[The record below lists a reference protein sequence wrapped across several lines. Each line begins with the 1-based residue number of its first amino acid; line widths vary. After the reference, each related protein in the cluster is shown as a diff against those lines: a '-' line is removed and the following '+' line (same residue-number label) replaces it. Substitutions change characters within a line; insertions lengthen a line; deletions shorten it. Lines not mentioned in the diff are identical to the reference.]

1 MSISD
6 PLVKKEQVVEGIF
19 RYLRDPGHSDH
30 HALCLKFLKI
40 LSRDKRDPETLF
52 TAGRIETLL
61 HLANLVGEEEAY
73 MTDNSKFF
81 DALVVIEAQKCLCNL
96 MFNSKVILRLCSN
109 NNCIDGIMLRMR
121 MYKDPALPNQ
131 VKYFD
136 MRMMF
141 FMTALCHDLR
151 DRVRDEYHGLV
162 YLMEAIDLIVKST
175 KEPGERN
182 MKKSLRKRKG
192 SGKKALKPS
201 EEHSHLLS
209 DEEVD
214 VVVEV
219 LKILFNL
226 TCNLTQV
233 DQEREESRFMR
244 LVAILHDLL
253 LSETKDKEKR
263 DLIRSHTVNLLTT
276 MPSTCFDELLVPIEE
291 IGLIDNPLYEYE
303 DFNVEAIAVL
313 VDFLEKQL
321 QLVQK
326 VSVSKRE
333 SSLFHHS
340 FPSLFDTSLIL

>member
-1 MSISD
+1 MAITE
-6 PLVKKEQVVEGIF
+6 PLAKKKQVIEGIF
-19 RYLRDPGHSDH
+19 RYLRDPIHSDQ

-40 LSRDKRDPETLF
+40 LSRDKQDPETLF
-52 TAGRIETLL
+52 TPDRVETLL

-73 MTDNSKFF
+73 MTDKNKDF
-81 DALVVIEAQKCLCNL
+81 DSQVVIEAQKCLCNL
-96 MFNSKVILRLCSN
+96 MFNSKVILRLCSSN
-109 NNCIDGIMLRMR
+109 NTIDGIMLRMK

-141 FMTALCHDLR
+141 FLTALCHELR

-175 KEPGERN
+175 QEPGERN

-192 SGKKALKPS
+192 SGRKSLKTITGNNS
-201 EEHSHLLS
+201 HQEGHNHLLT

-214 VVVEV
+214 IVIEV

-226 TCNLTQV
+226 TCNLSQS
-233 DQEREESRFMR
+233 DQEREESQFMR

-253 LSETKDKEKR
+253 LSETKNKDKR
-263 DLIRSHTVNLLTT
+263 DEIRSHTVNLLTT
-276 MPSTCFDELLVPIEE
+276 MPNTCFDELLVPIEE

-313 VDFLEKQL
+313 VEFLEKQL
-321 QLVQK
+321 EVVEE
-326 VSVSKRE
+326 VS
-333 SSLFHHS
+333 
-340 FPSLFDTSLIL
+340 T

>member
-1 MSISD
+1 MSIPD
-6 PLVKKEQVVEGIF
+6 PLAKKEQVVEGMF
-19 RYLRDPGHSDH
+19 RYLRDPVHSDQH
-30 HALCLKFLKI
+30 SLFLKFLKI

-81 DALVVIEAQKCLCNL
+81 DAQVVIEAQKCLCNL

-109 NNCIDGIMLRMR
+109 NNCIDGIMLRMK

-141 FMTALCHDLR
+141 FMTALCHQLR

-192 SGKKALKPS
+192 NGKKASKPS
-201 EEHSHLLS
+201 SSSSTSTSKDTEEHNHLLTN
-209 DEEVD
+209 EEVD
-214 VVVEV
+214 IVLEV

-226 TCNLTQV
+226 TCNLSQV

-253 LSETKDKEKR
+253 LSETRDKEKR
-263 DLIRSHTVNLLTT
+263 DEIRSHTVNLLTT

-313 VDFLEKQL
+313 VEFLEKQL
-321 QLVQK
+321 QLVEK
-326 VSVSKRE
+326 VRLSE
-333 SSLFHHS
+333 
-340 FPSLFDTSLIL
+340 